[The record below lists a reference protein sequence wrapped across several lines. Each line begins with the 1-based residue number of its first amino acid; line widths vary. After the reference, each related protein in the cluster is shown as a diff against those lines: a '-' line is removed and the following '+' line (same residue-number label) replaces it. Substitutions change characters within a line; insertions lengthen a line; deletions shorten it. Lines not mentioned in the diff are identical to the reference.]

1 MNIHLQRATQIMA
14 KIDQLASVSED
25 TQTITR
31 TFGTPAFIKGSRMIA
46 GWMESAGLETH
57 TDNMGNVRGRVL
69 SNLPDAKTLVI
80 ASHMDSVVNAG
91 RFDGPLG
98 ILLMLDILE
107 ALIESGEPVPF
118 NIELIAFSD
127 EEGVRFHT
135 TYLGS
140 KVVAG
145 SFDEGLLN
153 KKDASGT
160 SLREVLAAM
169 GADTSRLKNDAIAPG
184 NWLGYFEVHIEQ
196 GPILYEN
203 KIPVALVKGIAGQK
217 RAEIIFKGRAGHAG
231 TVPMNMRQD
240 ALCAAAAFT
249 LLAEQWAMK
258 YKDRIVA
265 TVGKLNITHAASN
278 TIPGEVICTL
288 DLRSNDPETL
298 AQSYDALQRGCAA
311 ICTERHI
318 EWQWN
323 LVQETAPVAC
333 DASMNALLAQSIR
346 AAGHEVIELVSGA
359 GHDGVPISAVSPVA
373 MLFVRCFEGIS
384 HHPLENVELKDLAAA
399 VEVSANFI
407 HQLIKT
413 YPR

>member
-1 MNIHLQRATQIMA
+1 MSIHLQMAEQIMA
-14 KIDQLASVSED
+14 KIDALASISED
-25 TQTITR
+25 SQTITR
-31 TFGTPAFIKGSRMIA
+31 TFGTPAFIQGSRLVA
-46 GWMESAGLETH
+46 GWMEKAGLETH
-57 TDNMGNVRGRVL
+57 TDNMGNVRGRLL
-69 SNLPDAKTLVI
+69 SQIPGAKTLVI

-98 ILLMLDILE
+98 ILLVLDILE
-107 ALIESGEPVPF
+107 ALIQSGEPLPF
-118 NIELIAFSD
+118 HIELIAFSD

-145 SFDEGLLN
+145 SFDETLLE

-169 GADTSRLKNDAIAPG
+169 GTDTSRLKKDAIAPAD
-184 NWLGYFEVHIEQ
+184 WLGYFEVHIEQ
-196 GPILYEN
+196 GPVLYEKN
-203 KIPVALVKGIAGQK
+203 IPVALVKGIAGQK
-217 RAEIIFKGRAGHAG
+217 RSEIIFKGRAGHAG

-249 LLAEQWAMK
+249 LLTEQWALK
-258 YKDRIVA
+258 HKDRIVA

-278 TIPGEVICTL
+278 TIPGEVVCTL
-288 DLRSNDPETL
+288 DLRSNEPEAL

-311 ICTERHI
+311 ICSERRI

-333 DASMNALLAQSIR
+333 DASMNALLAQSIK
-346 AAGHEVIELVSGA
+346 ASGFEVIELVSGA
-359 GHDGVPISAVSPVA
+359 GHDGVPISQVSPIA

-413 YPR
+413 YTR